1 MEHRIY
7 KSLIFA
13 VRTCI
18 YVTYICMYRKVG
30 LFVVYHG
37 PGHESIAS
45 RHQVF
50 EWSHALYRVRHG
62 ITYSYITYSY

>member
-1 MEHRIY
+1 
-7 KSLIFA
+7 
-13 VRTCI
+13 
-18 YVTYICMYRKVG
+18 MYRKVG